1 MARAARAALA
11 LAVAGTAVS
20 AVNGAMYE
28 PPEGQVMLGFWFDP
42 ANRKSAAALRPRIPA
57 RAHRPRIAVTGRRN
71 APRVV
76 KPASRSLSRVTG
88 KAALA

>member
-42 ANRKSAAALRPRIPA
+42 ANRKSAAALRAPIDHASPSPEDGTRHGSSNPRLALFPA
-57 RAHRPRIAVTGRRN
+57 
-71 APRVV
+71 
-76 KPASRSLSRVTG
+76 
-88 KAALA
+88 